1 MRKANLKG
9 HINNDSTYKIFIKGK
24 IIETK
29 NRLVVAR
36 GKNTHRI
43 VQTGETHLNHGVQS
57 FGWKEGGCGY
67 KVKHE

>member
-1 MRKANLKG
+1 MKKANLKG

-36 GKNTHRI
+36 RQGWTKGQEGLACERI
-43 VQTGETHLNHGVQS
+43 LVVIEMYCILTV
-57 FGWKEGGCGY
+57 
-67 KVKHE
+67 